1 MNNDI
6 TDRIVTENIIAGGW
20 NYSRIIRRGQTLR
33 LTDIEGGGNVSAMF
47 YNAANF
53 SERFNLGD
61 TLKIQHICRL
71 TRNCCIYSDMGR
83 ILMSVPEDTCGWH
96 DMLCGCA
103 HAALIEKKFGKKEYQ
118 EAHNDFYRN
127 GYDSLLVE
135 LGKHGMTKRD
145 FTEIIN
151 FFSKVVV
158 DDTGAMSFVENNSK
172 PGSYVDLRAE
182 IDTLV
187 VLDTGMHPLSPARNI
202 RANRSRRPCTAAN
215 RGRRRIPASPGVR
228 KMNAVLSQLNSILR
242 EVMPWLLN
250 ILRASGMKRM
260 RSTSRPSRPVPDG
273 CIP

>member
-6 TDRIVTENIIAGGW
+6 TDRIITENIIAGGW
-20 NYSRIIRRGQTLR
+20 NYSRIIRRGQALR

-158 DDTGAMSFVENNSK
+158 DDTGAMSFVENNAN
-172 PGSYVDLRAE
+172 PG
-182 IDTLV
+182 
-187 VLDTGMHPLSPARNI
+187 
-202 RANRSRRPCTAAN
+202 C
-215 RGRRRIPASPGVR
+215 
-228 KMNAVLSQLNSILR
+228 
-242 EVMPWLLN
+242 
-250 ILRASGMKRM
+250 
-260 RSTSRPSRPVPDG
+260 
-273 CIP
+273 